1 MNHFS
6 VSMLFHRSNV
16 NVISDIKAVVRSQT
30 VTILTNVNLV
40 LMIVVILAMLT
51 VKECFYRGT
60 EMTHL

>member
-1 MNHFS
+1 
-6 VSMLFHRSNV
+6 MLFHRSNV

-51 VKECFYRGT
+51 AKDCFYRGT
-60 EMTHL
+60 VMTHEK